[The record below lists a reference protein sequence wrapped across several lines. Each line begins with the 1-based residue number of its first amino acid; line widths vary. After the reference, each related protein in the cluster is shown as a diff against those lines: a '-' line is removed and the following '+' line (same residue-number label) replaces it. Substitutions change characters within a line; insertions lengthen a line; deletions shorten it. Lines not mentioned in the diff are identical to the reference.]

1 MNCPFCASLRTVAN
15 VADLRRRLAFISP
28 LPLTGQDRITWNIF
42 VSWAGQIVFIAF
54 GFILPRL
61 ISDSLGQVSL
71 GIWDFAWSIVSYMSL
86 AMLGVGSSVNR
97 YVASYRA
104 AGNSVKLNA
113 IMSSVL
119 VIQLII
125 ATVVVFATYGVHTAI
140 PIWFSD
146 RLGNQVSDAQY
157 VSVLL
162 GIGLAIQIS
171 LDSYRGLITGCH
183 RWDLH
188 NILNSVQY
196 LCSAS
201 LITSKTASRRCRSY
215 GNRRMPSRQRAFTV
229 TSENGRV
236 GKESLEHGGTSGLE
250 MRHHGHPNH
259 VVKNRLLRRGLN
271 HFQLPRHVT
280 GLAT

>member
-1 MNCPFCASLRTVAN
+1 MRPDDDVTDEGQSAAPK
-15 VADLRRRLAFISP
+15 D
-28 LPLTGQDRITWNIF
+28 LTGQDRITWNIF

-162 GIGLAIQIS
+162 GIGVL
-171 LDSYRGLITGCH
+171 
-183 RWDLH
+183 
-188 NILNSVQY
+188 
-196 LCSAS
+196 
-201 LITSKTASRRCRSY
+201 
-215 GNRRMPSRQRAFTV
+215 
-229 TSENGRV
+229 
-236 GKESLEHGGTSGLE
+236 
-250 MRHHGHPNH
+250 
-259 VVKNRLLRRGLN
+259 
-271 HFQLPRHVT
+271 
-280 GLAT
+280 